1 MLNCRTSLLQATNDG
16 HRRYDIQFSTANVVY
31 DSHDI
36 QFITAEDALNYVMAD
51 NDPDFE
57 NFASE
62 SESFDSFGS
71 SDNENTENAPNG
83 QSDKKNPNKKRN
95 QNNGRPKACCN

>member
-1 MLNCRTSLLQATNDG
+1 MSSS
-16 HRRYDIQFSTANVVY
+16 STTP
-31 DSHDI
+31 
-36 QFITAEDALNYVMAD
+36 FITAEDALNYVMAD

-71 SDNENTENAPNG
+71 SDNENIENASNG
-83 QSDKKNPNKKRN
+83 QSDKENPNKKRN
-95 QNNGRPKACCN
+95 

>member
-1 MLNCRTSLLQATNDG
+1 MSSS
-16 HRRYDIQFSTANVVY
+16 STTP
-31 DSHDI
+31 
-36 QFITAEDALNYVMAD
+36 FITAEDALNYVMAD

-71 SDNENTENAPNG
+71 SDNENIETASNG

-95 QNNGRPKACCN
+95 